1 MRKIKVGI
9 IGFGT
14 VGAGVAE
21 NLLRNHDIIT
31 SRTGVDVA
39 LAGVADLDITT
50 DRGVAVPK
58 ELLTTDSARLIADS
72 DVVVE
77 LVGGTGFARKLIV
90 DALKAGKSVVT
101 ANKALLGEYGD
112 EIFAAAAAGNGNI
125 HYEASVGGGI
135 PVIKAL
141 REGLVG
147 NRILRMYG
155 ILNGTC
161 NYILTRMENEK
172 GDFESVL
179 ADAQKLGYAE
189 ANPTLDID
197 GFDTA
202 HKIAIITS
210 LACGRWINS
219 NDIYV
224 EGIRNIKSGDIEM
237 AAEFG
242 YRLKLL
248 GIMKSRPEGVEVRV
262 HPALI
267 PRDSM
272 LAGISGVFNGAMI
285 EGDPVGE
292 TLYYGRG
299 AGRNATSS
307 AVIADIVDAALD
319 LAHDCRGR
327 RFGFVPDSN
336 APRLLPMDDVI
347 SRYWLSV
354 PVEDTPGVVAAIAGA
369 LAAENISIAGFSQR
383 ESREKDSRG
392 ANVVFSTHSASER
405 SLNKALEKINALPTV
420 LSPCRVLRIEEI

>member
-1 MRKIKVGI
+1 MKQIKVGI
-9 IGFGT
+9 VGFGT

-21 NLLRNHDIIT
+21 NLLRNHDLMAA
-31 SRTGVDVA
+31 RLGVDIQ
-39 LAGVADLDITT
+39 LAGIADLDITT
-50 DRGVAVPK
+50 DRGVEVPA
-58 ELLTTDSARLIADS
+58 ELLTTDSAALIAGVDI
-72 DVVVE
+72 VVE

-90 DALKAGKSVVT
+90 DALSAGKTVVT
-101 ANKALLGEYGD
+101 ANKALLAEYGD
-112 EIFAAAAAGNGNI
+112 EIFAAAAAGGGNI

-141 REGLVG
+141 REGLAG
-147 NRILRMYG
+147 NRIMRMYG

-172 GDFESVL
+172 SAFADVL

-189 ANPTLDID
+189 ADPTLDID

-202 HKIAIITS
+202 HKAAILTS
-210 LACGRWINS
+210 LACGRWVNS
-219 NDIYV
+219 NEIHV
-224 EGIRNIKSGDIEM
+224 EGIRNVEASDIEL

-248 GIMKSRPEGVEVRV
+248 GIMKSRPEGIEVRV
-262 HPALI
+262 HPTLI

-307 AVIADIVDAALD
+307 AVIADIADAALD
-319 LAHDCRGR
+319 FACDCRNR
-327 RFGFVPDSN
+327 RFGFTACKD
-336 APRLLPMDDVI
+336 APELLPMDEVI

-354 PVEDTPGVVAAIAGA
+354 QVKDTPGVVAGIAGA
-369 LAAENISIAGFSQR
+369 LAAEQISIAGFSQR
-383 ESREKDSRG
+383 EKRSSSEG
-392 ANVVFSTHSASER
+392 TQVVFTTHAASE
-405 SLNKALEKINALPTV
+405 KAFNNALRVINAMSTV
-420 LSPCRVLRIEEI
+420 LSPCRVLRIEEL

>member
-1 MRKIKVGI
+1 MMKKVKVGI

-21 NLLRNHDIIT
+21 NLLRNHGLIS
-31 SRTGVDVA
+31 SRTGIDVE
-39 LAGVADLDITT
+39 LTGIADLDITT
-50 DRGVAVPK
+50 DRGVAVPG
-58 ELLTTDSARLIADS
+58 ELLTTDSAGLIAGVDI
-72 DVVVE
+72 VVE

-112 EIFAAAAAGNGNI
+112 EIFAAACGRGNI

-172 GDFESVL
+172 ADFETVL

-189 ANPTLDID
+189 ADPTLDID

-202 HKIAIITS
+202 HKIAILTS

-224 EGIRNIKSGDIEM
+224 EGIRSIRSGDIEM

-285 EGDPVGE
+285 EGDPVGD

-327 RFGFVPDSN
+327 RFGFVPDSS
-336 APRLLPMDDVI
+336 APGLLPMDEVI

-354 PVEDTPGVVAAIAGA
+354 SVEDTPGVVAAIAGA
-369 LAAENISIAGFSQR
+369 LAAEKISIAGFSQR
-383 ESREKDSRG
+383 ESREKNSR
-392 ANVVFSTHSASER
+392 TMIKR
-405 SLNKALEKINALPTV
+405 TM
-420 LSPCRVLRIEEI
+420 C